1 VAGFVHANNTT
12 AGSGSGTF
20 ACRSRGTIASPTVV
34 QNGDALWNMFVAG
47 SDGTDLA
54 LAAVIS
60 VEVDGTPGNNDMPG
74 RMVFSTTPDGSQIPT
89 EAMRI
94 DNTQTVSI
102 PKASMTNATVTT
114 DLNLTGT
121 LSVNGSSGTS
131 GYVLTSNGASDPTWE
146 PNANG
151 LAIVDDT
158 TTNATRYLT
167 FTSATTGNITTGNV
181 SSTKLQFNPSDGLF
195 SLNGTSAIKLPV
207 GTDLQRPTPA
217 AGMFRFN
224 SETGQFE
231 GYNGTAWG
239 AIAGGGATGGGSD
252 AIFYE
257 NGQNVTTNYTITT
270 NKNAMTAG
278 PITIDSG
285 VTVTVP
291 SGSTWTVV

>member
-1 VAGFVHANNTT
+1 
-12 AGSGSGTF
+12 
-20 ACRSRGTIASPTVV
+20 
-34 QNGDALWNMFVAG
+34 MFVAG
-47 SDGTDLA
+47 YDGTDLA

-94 DNTQTVSI
+94 DNTQTVTI